1 MLRTIL
7 MITLGLVL
15 LLFALIGYAACV
27 VSGREDRAMEK
38 FYEKWE
44 QEHAEKKQMAEMEG

>member
-7 MITLGLVL
+7 MIMLGLVL

-27 VSGREDRAMEK
+27 IGGREDQAMER

-44 QEHAEKKQMAEMEG
+44 QEYAEKKRMAETEG

>member
-7 MITLGLVL
+7 MIMLGLVL

-27 VSGREDRAMEK
+27 IGGREDQAMER

-44 QEHAEKKQMAEMEG
+44 QEYAEKKQMAETEG